1 MKSFRTLLGAALVMA
16 GFTACNDNNELTELI
31 EAPQTGLQPMTFTV
45 RAGGEEGT
53 RSHLVNGA
61 SVMFD
66 AGDAISVFDDEG
78 TEHNRKFTTTA
89 GGSVA
94 SFTGEAGTAS
104 TYYFLSPYQ
113 DDAEVIWGDEIKATV
128 PAVQTAVAGSY
139 DPAAMISV
147 GSGTSTDP
155 TALHNVC
162 ALIKF
167 SVAAG
172 LSNISEVTLFSTGS
186 ISGSAYFA
194 ADGRFDCYGS
204 DYKQVSLKGT
214 LTAGGTYYICVL
226 PGNLDKITVN
236 YVTTTGEVKERKA
249 VNPLTAVAGKI
260 YDFGE
265 IDGSVYT
272 PSTTT
277 PLTLMPSL
285 AKSEATSIQIE
296 TGYTGALPTAEVT
309 GVSRKL
315 GGIGNN
321 TIWEV
326 YDTSTKTLSI
336 RTKAST
342 IVMPGSINDM
352 FKNYTSVTTITGLD
366 KFDMSGVVS
375 MWNMFESCC
384 ALQSVSGLEAWSI
397 SQVRRMS
404 GMFSGCRSLTSLNL
418 SGWNTEQVT
427 YMHNM
432 FSDCQSLTS
441 LNLSGWNTAKV
452 TNMQNMFSGCEKL
465 ASLTLSNNFKVPSGK
480 DENDEDKYQH
490 QGMFNDTG
498 KTAEDG
504 DGHRCKCV
512 VYGVTD
518 SGIINAIKL
527 EGEIEGENRVVSGWN
542 DSRMKFGDVAAWT
555 NRMTLGQ
562 TTATSITIETEATF
576 SGYSE
581 DATHQKLND
590 GGTLWAVLDGTAL
603 KIQTSADKILGPN
616 SFLCTNSIGNQYYA
630 GLFFGYGQVQ
640 TIDGLNKLDMSDVTD
655 MSTMFYGCS
664 ALQSLTLPDW
674 DTSNVTSMFQM
685 FAGCST
691 LPSLTLPDWDTSKV
705 RDMSQMFA
713 GCSALPSLTLPV
725 WDTSNVTDMSNMF
738 SGCTA
743 LENLTL
749 PNWATS
755 NVTNMSCMFA
765 GCSAL
770 QSLTFPNWDTSN
782 VTNMSYMF
790 YECTALE
797 NLYLQYLDTQNVTDM
812 SDMFWLCHELKT
824 IVLSDKFVFKS
835 GVYYQGMFYEC
846 GLHRVNNY
854 DKKGVIYGATNDLKD
869 ALNDSNGAGF
879 YADFDY
885 MRFADEGETP
895 E

>member
-53 RSHLVNGA
+53 RSHLENGT
-61 SVMFD
+61 SVVFD
-66 AGDAISVFDDEG
+66 AGDAISVFDGEG
-78 TEHNRKFTTTA
+78 TVHNRKFTTTA
-89 GGSVA
+89 GGSEA
-94 SFTGEAGTAS
+94 SFSGSADDAS

-167 SVAAG
+167 SVAAD

-204 DYKQVSLKGT
+204 EEYKQVSLKGT

-265 IDGSVYT
+265 IGGSVYT
-272 PSTTT
+272 TATTT

-296 TGYTGALPTAEVT
+296 TEYTGALPTAEES

-326 YDTSTKTLSI
+326 YDASTKTLSI

-375 MWNMFESCC
+375 MWNMFESCR
-384 ALQSVSGLEAWSI
+384 ALQSVSGLEAWNT
-397 SQVRRMS
+397 SQVTKMS
-404 GMFSGCRSLTSLNL
+404 GMFSG
-418 SGWNTEQVT
+418 
-427 YMHNM
+427 
-432 FSDCQSLTS
+432 CQSLTS

-452 TNMQNMFSGCEKL
+452 TNMQNMFYGCEKL
-465 ASLTLSNNFKVPSGK
+465 ASLTLSNKFKVPSGK
-480 DENDEDKYQH
+480 DENYEEKYQH
-490 QGMFNDTG
+490 QEMFNYTG
-498 KTAEDG
+498 NAEG
-504 DGHRCKCV
+504 GKCV

-518 SGIINAIKL
+518 LGIIDAIKL
-527 EGEIEGENRVVSGWN
+527 VGEIEGRNEVVTYWD
-542 DSRMKFGDVAAWT
+542 DSRMKFGDVAAWE

-562 TTATSITIETEATF
+562 STAISIEIETGVDV
-576 SGYSE
+576 SGYTE
-581 DATHQKLND
+581 VDGEYQKLNAA
-590 GGTLWAVLDGTAL
+590 GTLWAVLDGTAL
-603 KIQTSADKILGPN
+603 KIQTSADKILGHDALPVPGY
-616 SFLCTNSIGNQYYA
+616 SWVAGDFWGYTKVESITN
-630 GLFFGYGQVQ
+630 L
-640 TIDGLNKLDMSDVTD
+640 DKLDM
-655 MSTMFYGCS
+655 
-664 ALQSLTLPDW
+664 
-674 DTSNVTSMFQM
+674 
-685 FAGCST
+685 
-691 LPSLTLPDWDTSKV
+691 
-705 RDMSQMFA
+705 
-713 GCSALPSLTLPV
+713 
-725 WDTSNVTDMSNMF
+725 SNVTDMSLMFCSCPKLSTITGLSSWNTSKVTTMEKMFNGCEVLTSIPDLKNWNTSKVTNMSGLFSACSVLSELDLTQWVTSSVTDMSAMFAECNALAELNLSNFNTRQVTTMSYMFGNCYALAELDLSNFDTRQVTNMESMF
-738 SGCTA
+738 SGCPA
-743 LENLTL
+743 LTELNLS
-749 PNWATS
+749 NFNTS
-755 NVTNMSCMFA
+755 QVA
-765 GCSAL
+765 
-770 QSLTFPNWDTSN
+770 
-782 VTNMSYMF
+782 NMSYIF
-790 YECTALE
+790 SGCAHLADLT
-797 NLYLQYLDTQNVTDM
+797 
-812 SDMFWLCHELKT
+812 
-824 IVLSDKFVFKS
+824 LSEDFVFIT
-835 GVYYQGMFYEC
+835 G
-846 GLHRVNNY
+846 VNNY
-854 DKKGVIYGATNDLKD
+854 WMFNGCGLYVSGKGVILGASSDFRNAFDIYNPD
-869 ALNDSNGAGF
+869 NVISNTEFG
-879 YADFDY
+879 Y
-885 MRFADEGETP
+885 MRFE
-895 E
+895 

>member
-53 RSHLVNGA
+53 RSHLVNGT
-61 SVMFD
+61 SVVFD
-66 AGDAISVFDDEG
+66 AEDAISVFDGEG
-78 TEHNRKFTTTA
+78 TVHNRKFTTTA

-94 SFTGEAGTAS
+94 TFTGSADAAS

-113 DDAEVIWGDEIKATV
+113 DGAEVIWGDKIRATV

-249 VNPLTAVAGKI
+249 VNPLNAVAGKI

-272 PSTTT
+272 TATTT

-326 YDTSTKTLSI
+326 YDTSTQTLSI

-342 IVMPGSINDM
+342 IVMPGTINDM
-352 FKNYTSVTTITGLD
+352 FNSYTSVTTITRLD

-375 MWNMFESCC
+375 MWNMFKSCR
-384 ALQSVSGLEAWSI
+384 ALQSVSGLEAWNI
-397 SQVRRMS
+397 SQVKTMS
-404 GMFSGCRSLTSLNL
+404 GMFDGCQSLTSLNL

-427 YMHNM
+427 TMQDM
-432 FSDCQSLTS
+432 FY
-441 LNLSGWNTAKV
+441 
-452 TNMQNMFSGCEKL
+452 GCKKL

-480 DENDEDKYQH
+480 DENDEEKYQH
-490 QGMFNDTG
+490 QGMFNSTG
-498 KTAEDG
+498 ENAEG
-504 DGHRCKCV
+504 GKCV
-512 VYGVTD
+512 VYGVTN
-518 SGIINAIKL
+518 SEIINAIKL
-527 EGEIEGENRVVSGWN
+527 VGEIEGGNRVVSGWDDN
-542 DSRMKFGDVAAWT
+542 RMKFGDVAAWE

-562 TTATSITIETEATF
+562 STAISIKIETGVDV
-576 SGYSE
+576 SGYTE
-581 DATHQKLND
+581 VDGEYQKLNAA
-590 GGTLWAVLDGTAL
+590 GTLWAVLDGTAL
-603 KIQTSADKILGPN
+603 KIQTSADKIKGPN
-616 SFLCTNSIGNQYYA
+616 SFLCTTFDGYQYYA
-630 GLFFGYGQVQ
+630 GLFYRYDQVQ
-640 TIDGLNKLDMSDVTD
+640 TIDGLNNLDMSDVTD

-664 ALQSLTLPDW
+664 ALQSLTLPVW

-685 FAGCST
+685 FAGCYA
-691 LPSLTLPDWDTSKV
+691 LQSLTLPDWDTSNV
-705 RDMSQMFA
+705 TDMSYMFA
-713 GCSALPSLTLPV
+713 ACSALSSLTLPV
-725 WDTSNVTDMSNMF
+725 WDTSNVTDMSYMF
-738 SGCTA
+738 NGCST
-743 LENLTL
+743 LPSLTL
-749 PNWATS
+749 PVWDTS

-765 GCSAL
+765 ACSAL
-770 QSLTFPNWDTSN
+770 QSLTFPNWATSN
-782 VTNMSYMF
+782 VKNMSYMF
-790 YECTALE
+790 YDCSALE

-812 SDMFWLCHELKT
+812 SLMFFLCHELKT
-824 IVLSDKFVFKS
+824 IVLSDKFVFNS
-835 GVYYQGMFYEC
+835 GVDYQSMFYEC
-846 GLHRVNNY
+846 GLHRVNYYNE
-854 DKKGVIYGATNDLKD
+854 KGVIYGATNDLKA
-869 ALNDSNGAGF
+869 ALNDRDGAGF
-879 YADFDY
+879 DTSFYY
-885 MRFADEGETP
+885 MRFAEEGETP

>member
-53 RSHLVNGA
+53 RSHLVNGT
-61 SVMFD
+61 SVVFD
-66 AGDAISVFDDEG
+66 ASDAISVFDGEG
-78 TEHNRKFTTTA
+78 TVHNRKFTTTA

-94 SFTGEAGTAS
+94 TFTGSADAAS

-113 DDAEVIWGDEIKATV
+113 DGAEVIWGDKIRATV

-172 LSNISEVTLFSTGS
+172 LSNISEVTLFSTGN
-186 ISGSAYFA
+186 ISGSASFA

-204 DYKQVSLKGT
+204 EEYKQVSLKGT
-214 LTAGGTYYICVL
+214 LTAGETYYICVL

-272 PSTTT
+272 SATTT

-296 TGYTGALPTAEVT
+296 TEYTGALPTAEES

-352 FKNYTSVTTITGLD
+352 FNGYTSVTTITGLD

-375 MWNMFESCC
+375 MWNMFESCR
-384 ALQSVSGLEAWSI
+384 ALQSVSGLEAWDI
-397 SQVRRMS
+397 SQVKTMS
-404 GMFSGCRSLTSLNL
+404 GMFDGCQSLTSLNL

-427 YMHNM
+427 TME
-432 FSDCQSLTS
+432 S
-441 LNLSGWNTAKV
+441 
-452 TNMQNMFSGCEKL
+452 MFSGCKKL

-480 DENDEDKYQH
+480 DGENYQH
-490 QGMFNDTG
+490 QGMFNGTG
-498 KTAEDG
+498 QNAG
-504 DGHRCKCV
+504 GGKCV

-518 SGIINAIKL
+518 SEIINAIKL
-527 EGEIEGENRVVSGWN
+527 EGEILGGNTVVSGWN

-590 GGTLWAVLDGTAL
+590 AGTLWAVLDGTAL
-603 KIQTSADKILGPN
+603 KIQTSADKILGHNTFRDQWNNPTGL
-616 SFLCTNSIGNQYYA
+616 FQYYLKVTSIT
-630 GLFFGYGQVQ
+630 GL
-640 TIDGLNKLDMSDVTD
+640 DKLDMSEVTD
-655 MSTMFYGCS
+655 M
-664 ALQSLTLPDW
+664 
-674 DTSNVTSMFQM
+674 NSMFNECYAISELDLSSFNTSKVTDMGGM
-685 FAGCST
+685 FSLCQALTT
-691 LPSLTLPDWDTSKV
+691 LNLSSFDTSKV
-705 RDMSQMFA
+705 TDMMYMFYD
-713 GCSALPSLTLPV
+713 CSALTTLV
-725 WDTSNVTDMSNMF
+725 LSKFDTSNVTDMTSMF
-738 SGCTA
+738 RGCSA
-743 LENLTL
+743 LTSLDLSSFN
-749 PNWATS
+749 TS
-755 NVTNMSCMFA
+755 NVTSM
-765 GCSAL
+765 
-770 QSLTFPNWDTSN
+770 
-782 VTNMSYMF
+782 VHMF
-790 YECTALE
+790 YDCSSL
-797 NLYLQYLDTQNVTDM
+797 N
-812 SDMFWLCHELKT
+812 ELT
-824 IVLSDKFVFKS
+824 LNGSFSFEERGIL
-835 GVYYQGMFYEC
+835 GMFHNCNPSIEGASDAFMETY
-846 GLHRVNNY
+846 NNNQE
-854 DKKGVIYGATNDLKD
+854 IRTN
-869 ALNDSNGAGF
+869 
-879 YADFDY
+879 
-885 MRFADEGETP
+885 
-895 E
+895 